1 MVGLIEVRLDCISEA
16 NLLAGM
22 VEDGRLLETGRVFY
36 GLQVAGGGV
45 IVVIVAIGVVL
56 LVLLGM
62 IEFRVL

>member
-1 MVGLIEVRLDCISEA
+1 MVGLIEVRLDCTSEA
-16 NLLAGM
+16 NLLVGM